1 MPECTDIRNQLS
13 AWIDGELDAAARARV
28 HAHLESCQPCRG
40 LAQDLARVR
49 DTARR
54 LGPITPPDHVW
65 LEVAGQIHLTGPH
78 AAPAVGPQRGRP
90 VFVQWLGLAAALIV
104 ITLGA
109 YLFTRLAPSTPE
121 APGNAA
127 REASVETVTDELRLA
142 LQHYEKAIVELEALV
157 KDGNQSLDPEVAASL
172 QRNIALLDQVAA
184 ESRSALTKEPASVP
198 ARESLFEALR
208 RKVTVL
214 QSTVLLMNEMR
225 QGDAA
230 GAARAAEA
238 LRKSS

>member
-1 MPECTDIRNQLS
+1 MGECSDIRNQLS
-13 AWIDGELDAAARARV
+13 AWIDGELDAAGRARV
-28 HAHLESCQPCRG
+28 DAHLASCERCRG
-40 LAQDLARVR
+40 LARDLTGVR
-49 DTARR
+49 DAARR
-54 LGPITPPDHVW
+54 LGPLTPPDHVW
-65 LEVAGQIHLTGPH
+65 LEVAGQIRLTHPRP
-78 AAPAVGPQRGRP
+78 ATVAPRLRSRP
-90 VFVQWLGLAAALIV
+90 ALVQWLGLAAALILL
-104 ITLGA
+104 TLGA
-109 YLFTRLAPSTPE
+109 YVFTRLVPAPE
-121 APGNAA
+121 APGNAP
-127 REASVETVTDELRLA
+127 REASVETVTEELRLA
-142 LQHYEKAIVELEALV
+142 LQHYEKAIAELEALV
-157 KDGNQSLDPEVAASL
+157 RDGNQSLDPEVAASL

-208 RKVTVL
+208 RKVSVL

>member
-1 MPECTDIRNQLS
+1 
-13 AWIDGELDAAARARV
+13 
-28 HAHLESCQPCRG
+28 
-40 LAQDLARVR
+40 
-49 DTARR
+49 
-54 LGPITPPDHVW
+54 
-65 LEVAGQIHLTGPH
+65 
-78 AAPAVGPQRGRP
+78 
-90 VFVQWLGLAAALIV
+90 VQWLGLAAALIV